1 MSAAQSEAQK
11 KRFENS
17 YKSGHLD
24 RYTCEFDFIAN
35 ILPEL
40 FTKGE
45 IDNYV
50 MTHPTE
56 WRNILLKKKI
66 LSDFGI
72 DEISVKTEEKD
83 GEIRFIYI
91 FPEPK
96 VAPNCYYSILVIDK
110 KKEWSYFTLEKDNN
124 IFPSV
129 DILIDSLALVCGQ
142 KGYKHI
148 FYSRWC
154 NNYDL
159 DEFKMHVQEILD
171 NKPYDRY
178 KEGVKFLDP
187 SKIAKKLVEMDLE
200 NDNYN
205 DDCSIF

>member
-1 MSAAQSEAQK
+1 MSEAQK

-45 IDNYV
+45 IDNYI

-56 WRNILLKKKI
+56 WRIILLKKGI
-66 LSDFGI
+66 ISDFGI
-72 DEISVKTEEKD
+72 NEISVKTEEKD
-83 GEIRFIYI
+83 GEMRFIYV

-110 KKEWSYFTLEKDNN
+110 KKEWRYFTLEKDNK
-124 IFPSV
+124 IFPRI

-142 KGYKHI
+142 KGYKHTC
-148 FYSRWC
+148 YSRWC

-159 DEFKMHVQEILD
+159 DEFKKHVQEILD
-171 NKPYDRY
+171 NKPYDKY
-178 KEGVKFLDP
+178 TEALKFFDLN
-187 SKIAKKLVEMDLE
+187 KIAKKIDEMNFQDE
-200 NDNYN
+200 NYK
-205 DDCSIF
+205 DDCFIF